1 MQKSSKDM
9 LTALTAYDT
18 VPYNMRNP
26 IINCTQVRELALFA
40 ANQRRRLIM
49 PDKLFTRVSE
59 AFTDAIE
66 ADVRALV
73 IRRASEHWQ
82 KGVTL
87 T

>member
-1 MQKSSKDM
+1 M
-9 LTALTAYDT
+9 A
-18 VPYNMRNP
+18 NP
-26 IINCTQVRELALFA
+26 IINVTQVRELALFA
-40 ANQRRRLIM
+40 ANQRRARIL
-49 PDKLFTRVSE
+49 PGKPFTRVSE

-66 ADVRALV
+66 AEVRALV